1 MVLQFEQ
8 LEEECYFILHEQ
20 SYDCLNQLL
29 TSMNLNNCSSCNLF
43 GRACLIVLYFPDYKN
58 YLFFVTKNVKL
69 KVGITFSIIEQ
80 INMGRLSN
88 CSDFEST
95 CIIVCYYGEM

>member
-8 LEEECYFILHEQ
+8 LEEKCYFILHEQ
-20 SYDCLNQLL
+20 SFDCLNQLL
-29 TSMNLNNCSSCNLF
+29 TSMNSNNCSSCNLF
-43 GRACLIVLYFPDYKN
+43 RRASLIVLYFPDYKN
-58 YLFFVTKNVKL
+58 YLFFVKL

-95 CIIVCYYGEM
+95 CIIVCYYREM